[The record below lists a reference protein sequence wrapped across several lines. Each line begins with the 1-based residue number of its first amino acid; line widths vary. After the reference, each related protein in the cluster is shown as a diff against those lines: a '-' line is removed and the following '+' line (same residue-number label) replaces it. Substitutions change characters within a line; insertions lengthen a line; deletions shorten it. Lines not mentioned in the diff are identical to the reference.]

1 MNTKKFNNQVKLVVN
16 WELEKLFFQKASV
29 LLK

>member
-16 WELEKLFFQKASV
+16 WELEKLFFQKVSV